1 MVFNAKNVLWISN
14 ILKKIKE
21 NHWKLEKKML
31 NRCRQRK
38 TRWQKGLEV
47 LEDFGRFKTFG
58 IWWKMSEYIIGSAQL
73 ALWYID

>member
-47 LEDFGRFKTFG
+47 WEILEDLKPLEFGGKCQN
-58 IWWKMSEYIIGSAQL
+58 ISL
-73 ALWYID
+73 DLLN